1 MKNIE
6 IIRNI
11 VNAMDD
17 TRFDAI
23 VKAEADYW
31 ELDSKTSAN
40 GRKRLVYNLRKVGL
54 TVDEWFAWCAD

>member
-1 MKNIE
+1 MKSIE

-17 TRFDAI
+17 TRFNAI